1 MLALLL
7 FCTHI
12 VELALYLGAGALAAR
27 LLGWH
32 PAFLILIALGIAA
45 GWRFLL
51 VLAMFAIAWCK
62 RSQGPQKVRLKPAP
76 LIWLVL
82 SEYVAFLLYF
92 FVIQPFD
99 AVLRM
104 MEGGLSAVFRGG
116 RAVLLFSWRTKGD
129 DARVSQACPVL
140 FIHGLLCNAGV
151 WRPAMLH
158 LRSHGY
164 GQLYSIN
171 LEPPLGSIN
180 RFGHQVAECVAWIC
194 AETGASQV
202 ILVGHS
208 MGGLAAR
215 AALREPGMPS
225 RVAKVIT
232 VCSPHHGS
240 WLAHLFPGENLSQ
253 MRPGSAWLKAVNAQD
268 APVPITS
275 IYALHDNLVA
285 PQDSSVLPNAKNIA
299 LAGVGHLAIG
309 FSPRLFALLCREL
322 AVTQ

>member
-1 MLALLL
+1 M
-7 FCTHI
+7 
-12 VELALYLGAGALAAR
+12 ELALYLGAGALAAR

-32 PAFLILIALGIAA
+32 PAVLVLLGLAMAA
-45 GWRFLL
+45 GGRLLL
-51 VLAMFAIAWCK
+51 VAAMFVLARYK
-62 RSQGPQKVRLKPAP
+62 RGPHAREVRLKPIA
-76 LIWLVL
+76 LLWLFL
-82 SEYVAFLLYF
+82 SEYAAFLLF
-92 FVIQPFD
+92 FLIIQPFD

-104 MEGGLSAVFRGG
+104 MEGGLSAVFRGS
-116 RAVLLFSWRTKGD
+116 RAVLLLRGRGKSG
-129 DARVSQACPVL
+129 AGQEAQACPVL

-180 RFGHQVAECVAWIC
+180 RFARQIADCVTWIC

-202 ILVGHS
+202 IVVGHS

-215 AALREPGMPS
+215 AALREPGMPE
-225 RVAKVIT
+225 RVAKVVT
-232 VCSPHHGS
+232 VCTPHHGS
-240 WLAHLFPGENLSQ
+240 WLAHVLPGENLRQ
-253 MRPGSAWLKAVNAQD
+253 MRPGSPWLAALNETD

-285 PQDSSVLPNAKNIA
+285 PQDSAVLPNAKNIA

-309 FSPRLFALLCREL
+309 FSPRLFSLLAREL
-322 AVTQ
+322 AVSQ